1 MAGIVLCSS
10 GLVILLILLLVTGR
24 YKIKYRKRLKNKLD
38 KDEHPLLKLYGLC
51 FWINDKF
58 IRPVVLN
65 CRRRLFGI

>member
-38 KDEHPLLKLYGLC
+38 KDEHPLIKLDY
-51 FWINDKF
+51 
-58 IRPVVLN
+58 V
-65 CRRRLFGI
+65 FG

>member
-38 KDEHPLLKLYGLC
+38 KDEHPFVKTL
-51 FWINDKF
+51 WIMFLDK
-58 IRPVVLN
+58 
-65 CRRRLFGI
+65 

>member
-51 FWINDKF
+51 F
-58 IRPVVLN
+58 
-65 CRRRLFGI
+65 